1 MPIKPGASETQEEFI
16 SRCIGEE
23 IKAGYEQSQA
33 AAICYSK
40 WDRKELSKQK
50 FSDPLR
56 RVQSKLNFEKKYEG
70 INLQEPAEGLED
82 ACWEGYVA
90 VGLKPAG
97 DGSGRM
103 VPNCVPIEEEA
114 SKVEMELEKQCMCN
128 LAEYDW
134 DTCVLEQTDRYG
146 SKDIAEKI
154 CGTIR
159 SKYGS

>member
-1 MPIKPGASETQEEFI
+1 MPIKPREGETQEEFI

-23 IKAGYEQSQA
+23 IGAGYGQEQA
-33 AAICYSK
+33 AAICYST

-50 FSDPLR
+50 FSDPQR
-56 RVQSKLNFEKKYEG
+56 RVMAKINFENKYRG

-103 VPNCVPIEEEA
+103 VPDCVPKE
-114 SKVEMELEKQCMCN
+114 
-128 LAEYDW
+128 D
-134 DTCVLEQTDRYG
+134 
-146 SKDIAEKI
+146 
-154 CGTIR
+154 
-159 SKYGS
+159 

>member
-1 MPIKPGASETQEEFI
+1 MPVTPNAGETQEEFI

-23 IKAGYEQSQA
+23 IGAGYEQSQA

-50 FSDPLR
+50 FSDYKSS
-56 RVQSKLNFEKKYEG
+56 VAAKLNLERKYEG

-82 ACWEGYVA
+82 SCWDGYIA

-103 VPNCVPIEEEA
+103 VPNCVP
-114 SKVEMELEKQCMCN
+114 VE
-128 LAEYDW
+128 D
-134 DTCVLEQTDRYG
+134 
-146 SKDIAEKI
+146 
-154 CGTIR
+154 
-159 SKYGS
+159 

>member
-1 MPIKPGASETQEEFI
+1 MPIQPKTGETQEEFI

-23 IKAGYEQSQA
+23 IGAGYAQEQA

-50 FSDPLR
+50 FSDPQR
-56 RVQSKLNFEKKYEG
+56 RVMAKINFEKKYEG

-82 ACWEGYVA
+82 SCWSGYVA

-103 VPNCVPIEEEA
+103 VPNCVPVKE
-114 SKVEMELEKQCMCN
+114 
-128 LAEYDW
+128 D
-134 DTCVLEQTDRYG
+134 
-146 SKDIAEKI
+146 
-154 CGTIR
+154 
-159 SKYGS
+159 